1 MFIPCTSLVAI
12 LATFRHILPLFTYK
26 KGGCN
31 HGYLRC
37 KAHQGT
43 KASWGLEAQ
52 VFLSETHHMSN
63 IYFVILM
70 MVVSYFYMT
79 FSQFLH
85 SFN

>member
-37 KAHQGT
+37 KAHM
-43 KASWGLEAQ
+43 AQ
-52 VFLSETHHMSN
+52 KPLGALRRRF
-63 IYFVILM
+63 F
-70 MVVSYFYMT
+70 
-79 FSQFLH
+79 
-85 SFN
+85 